1 MQQPNDDCE
10 CCAGFWKARGK
21 APIRLQRAL
30 DVTANRKMVVILCEH
45 CDGDAYQ
52 ISQQVK

>member
-1 MQQPNDDCE
+1 MQQPNDVCE
-10 CCAGFWKARGK
+10 CCAGFWKAK
-21 APIRLQRAL
+21 EKEPMRLRRAFN
-30 DVTANRKMVVILCEH
+30 VTPNRKMVIILCEH